1 MRVDQN
7 KQADSRKSLGLS
19 SVSRRKYKQGARVA
33 FAYDDLLI
41 ERYVDLV
48 RKQIRFDVS
57 YQTTHIGLHTLIA
70 LHESDSMP
78 D

>member
-7 KQADSRKSLGLS
+7 KQSDSRKSLGLS
-19 SVSRRKYKQGARVA
+19 SVSRRKYKQGACVA
-33 FAYDDLLI
+33 FAYDDLLVDH
-41 ERYVDLV
+41 YVDLV

-57 YQTTHIGLHTLIA
+57 CQITHIGLLTSIA
-70 LHESDSMP
+70 LQESDSMP